1 MISKDDLRFNCAE
14 SIIIRVNE
22 GRPLL
27 GLGPAVMRIASGF
40 GGGVGGWGSVCGAV
54 SGAVMALG
62 LIHGTEGT
70 ETVDEFSRK
79 RDHQRE
85 MSQRFLAAFE
95 EEFGTVNCMDLLGV
109 DRRTEEGKIKYDEMK
124 ARGETH
130 CGEYVEWASS
140 QMLKILK

>member
-14 SIIIRVNE
+14 SAIIRVND
-22 GRPLL
+22 GYPLP
-27 GLGPAVMRIASGF
+27 GFGPAVMRIASGF

-54 SGAVMALG
+54 SGAIMVLC
-62 LIHGTEGT
+62 LINGTEGT
-70 ETVDEFSRK
+70 ETADDFKRK

-85 MSQRFLAAFE
+85 LSQKFLAAFE
-95 EEFGTVNCMDLLGV
+95 EKFGTVNCMDLLGV
-109 DRRTEEGKIKYDEMK
+109 DRRTEEGRIKYDEMK

-140 QMLKILK
+140 YMLEILK

>member
-1 MISKDDLRFNCAE
+1 
-14 SIIIRVNE
+14 
-22 GRPLL
+22 
-27 GLGPAVMRIASGF
+27 MRIASAF

-62 LIHGTEGT
+62 LIHGTDGP
-70 ETVDEFSRK
+70 ETADDFKRK

-85 MSQRFLAAFE
+85 LSQRFLASFE
-95 EEFGTVNCMDLLGV
+95 EKFGTVNCMDLLGV
-109 DRRTEEGKIKYDEMK
+109 DRRTEEGKNKCDEMR

-140 QMLKILK
+140 HMLKILN